1 MKAENLMA
9 QAAPSSK
16 NASASLRSA
25 VKTQTAAQ
33 SAKADKN
40 DFGSALDSAKNS
52 QKDARADV
60 KEMGKQETADLRS
73 VGKSVGH
80 GRGRKAKPRGCAGR
94 PLTLYNGEIPT
105 TQSSSVS
112 GKRR

>member
-9 QAAPSSK
+9 QAAPSPK

-60 KEMGKQETADLRS
+60 KETGKQETADAKQTETD
-73 VGKSVGH
+73 GNC
-80 GRGRKAKPRGCAGR
+80 GRKAAGK
-94 PLTLYNGEIPT
+94 GG
-105 TQSSSVS
+105 V
-112 GKRR
+112 

>member
-16 NASASLRSA
+16 NAGASLRSA

-60 KEMGKQETADLRS
+60 KETGKQEAADAKQAKQTETAD
-73 VGKSVGH
+73 
-80 GRGRKAKPRGCAGR
+80 AKQPD
-94 PLTLYNGEIPT
+94 
-105 TQSSSVS
+105 V
-112 GKRR
+112 

>member
-9 QAAPSSK
+9 QAAPSPK

-60 KEMGKQETADLRS
+60 KETGKQETADA
-73 VGKSVGH
+73 KQTETADAKQPE
-80 GRGRKAKPRGCAGR
+80 KAESPMDS
-94 PLTLYNGEIPT
+94 IP
-105 TQSSSVS
+105 S
-112 GKRR
+112 GDVTFFRFE